1 MKEMSFRSIMKAD
14 DAREMVSLVETRVM
28 ILSVR
33 PMMAFSAGTKHPM

>member
-1 MKEMSFRSIMKAD
+1 MKEMSFRCIMKAD